1 MKQVADISSDLYFYL
16 LLAFLF
22 LINLTI
28 AGCYILFTLLVIGL
42 IIYTI
47 KNKKLPPAP
56 KYYKYLLIY
65 MLFTFISTLF
75 AIDKL
80 NSLKDNKEFFGYLLI
95 PLILLIINSKKRLLY
110 SLYTVLASALLSAA
124 IGIGQTMIS
133 GNISLDNRLK
143 GLTSH
148 WMTYSGLLM
157 FAFIF
162 FFVYLFYEKRKK
174 AKISLTAVLF
184 VILTSI
190 LISQTRSVW
199 VGLFLSLGIF
209 IVYYKPKILYA
220 AIPGLII
227 LFFLLPQSIKTRMTS
242 IFDPENATNKDRVY
256 MMSIGIKVFK
266 DYPFTGVGP
275 NNIEK
280 VYDRYKPAEAEL
292 TNLHLHNNFLQVLAE
307 RGILA
312 LLSLLTAFIA
322 IFIFLIQKIKNS
334 IDLEK
339 GIALGGLFLFI
350 GFLVSGLFEYN
361 FGDAEIKFL
370 LFYFLSIPFLQLS
383 GLSLTEG
390 AAPASNK
397 DKENDDA
404 QAS

>member
-1 MKQVADISSDLYFYL
+1 MKQILDISSNLYFYL
-16 LLAFLF
+16 LLGFLF

-28 AGCYILFTLLVIGL
+28 AGCYILFTLLVAGL
-42 IIYTI
+42 IIYSI
-47 KNKKLPPAP
+47 KNKKIPGVPG
-56 KYYKYLLIY
+56 YFKYLLIY
-65 MLFTFISTLF
+65 VLFTLISTIF

-80 NSLKDNKEFFGYLLI
+80 NSLTDNKEFFGYLLI

-110 SLYTVLASALLSAA
+110 SLYTVLSSALLSAV
-124 IGIGQTMIS
+124 IGIVQTMIS
-133 GNISLDNRLK
+133 GRVSLDARVK

-157 FAFIF
+157 FAFVF

-174 AKISLTAVLF
+174 IKTGFALSLCI
-184 VILTSI
+184 ILLSI
-190 LISQTRSVW
+190 LLSQTRSVW
-199 VGLFLSLGIF
+199 VGLFISLGIF

-220 AIPGLII
+220 AVPGLLI
-227 LFFLLPQSIKTRMTS
+227 LFFLLPLSIKSRITS

-256 MMSIGIKVFK
+256 MVSIGLKVFK

-275 NNIEK
+275 NNIEQ

-292 TNLHLHNNFLQVLAE
+292 TNLHLHNNFLHVLAE

-322 IFIFLIQKIKNS
+322 IFIFLIGKIKNS
-334 IDLEK
+334 IGLEK
-339 GIALGGLFLFI
+339 GISSGALFLFI
-350 GFLVSGLFEYN
+350 AFLISGLFEYN
-361 FGDAEIKFL
+361 FGDAEIKLL
-370 LFYFLSIPFLQLS
+370 LFYFLSIPFVI
-383 GLSLTEG
+383 
-390 AAPASNK
+390 K

-404 QAS
+404 QTS